1 MAPSRPA
8 LGKSSSF
15 TQTTLDGSLVQQASP
30 SSATALFD
38 GTHRISKRSAKSQSK
53 LAVSTASDRVLTDA
67 LLSIKP
73 IHLANIVSRQ
83 KNHEYRKYRLRDGV
97 TRLWLYETSDG
108 GGRSSITY
116 VYIFLSTCSPPCLL
130 LHIAVIPASVRHT
143 PGSVPTEPFGIGNA
157 EFNAGLKQSKY
168 GYPVLE
174 LYELVRPVTLG
185 EMKSRWGMG
194 GAPMGWRYIG

>member
-15 TQTTLDGSLVQQASP
+15 TQTTLDGSL
-30 SSATALFD
+30 
-38 GTHRISKRSAKSQSK
+38 SK
-53 LAVSTASDRVLTDA
+53 LAVSTASDRVFTDA

-73 IHLANIVSRQ
+73 VHLANIVSRQ
-83 KNHEYRKYRLRDGV
+83 ENHEYRKYRLRDGV

-108 GGRSSITY
+108 GGRSSIT
-116 VYIFLSTCSPPCLL
+116 
-130 LHIAVIPASVRHT
+130 HIAVIPASVRHT
-143 PGSVPTEPFGIGNA
+143 PGS
-157 EFNAGLKQSKY
+157 QSKY

-185 EMKSRWGMG
+185 EMKSRAI
-194 GAPMGWRYIG
+194 GADLWKDRWREGQEIAEKLRRVF